1 MISRIAILDRATTTF
16 FKEVGGGAIMGM
28 VVGASV
34 GITITTYLQSQVDV
48 PLSLPH
54 DGAHTVFMK
63 TEAANYTVIPIFTA
77 VGGVCGTAYGIIRLC
92 FIRQEPEQ
100 RLPR

>member
-1 MISRIAILDRATTTF
+1 MTNGIATLDRAVTVF
-16 FKEVGGGAIMGM
+16 LEEVGGGAIKGM

-34 GITITTYLQSQVDV
+34 GISVTAYFHWQVDV

-54 DGAHTVFMK
+54 DGAHTVYME
-63 TEAANYTVIPIFTA
+63 TEAANYTVIPIFA
-77 VGGVCGTAYGIIRLC
+77 VVGGACGTAYGIIRLC
-92 FIRQEPEQ
+92 FKKQPEQ